1 MKLFANQGKV
11 EVQAQ
16 NDALDIAAKQDIKI
30 DSVDGKIDFSAAKEI
45 TLICGG
51 SFVKISS
58 AGIEL
63 GSSRNV
69 TIKAAALQKIEP
81 AKWLKSQLESNGV
94 GSANRENIEQVL
106 GYQSADDESLYQGDK
121 FAFFDA
127 ENLDKPDNMILSSSD
142 KTEVFLVDMVKFRMR
157 KVR

>member
-1 MKLFANQGKV
+1 MHRVIAHKADMKLFANQGKV

-16 NDALDIAAKQDIKI
+16 NDAMDIAAKQDIKV
-30 DSVDGKIDFSAAKEI
+30 DSVDGKVDFSAAKEI

-69 TIKAAALQKIEP
+69 SIKAAALQKMGP
-81 AKWLKSQLESNGV
+81 ANSDASRNLPGLCEG
-94 GSANRENIEQVL
+94 AIAE
-106 GYQSADDESLYQGDK
+106 
-121 FAFFDA
+121 A
-127 ENLDKPDNMILSSSD
+127 ENAQQAN
-142 KTEVFLVDMVKFRMR
+142 
-157 KVR
+157 VRIK

>member
-69 TIKAAALQKIEP
+69 TIKAAALQKMGP
-81 AKWLKSQLESNGV
+81 ANMQASSNLPGAVDCQQTLNKQVQKQYAVLQL
-94 GSANRENIEQVL
+94 
-106 GYQSADDESLYQGDK
+106 DE
-121 FAFFDA
+121 
-127 ENLDKPDNMILSSSD
+127 I
-142 KTEVFLVDMVKFRMR
+142 
-157 KVR
+157 